1 MSHGVQIEQNVNIL
15 SRNIRNPYNLI
26 KLGLVTSDVSI
37 YRLYAY
43 NMSQDYIYHY
53 FGVYG
58 HDSVALRSIKKCF
71 YAVER

>member
-26 KLGLVTSDVSI
+26 KLGLGTFDVSI

-43 NMSQDYIYHY
+43 NMSQDYIYY
-53 FGVYG
+53 DFGVYG
-58 HDSVALRSIKKCF
+58 HDSIALQSIKNVF
-71 YAVER
+71 YAV